1 MPAITDYTIGDEIT
15 YTIPDSTPE
24 RRERLWHGKITYI
37 WQATQCLKVELLDA
51 GYEGLPE
58 LVRLEQVI
66 TQEPELRQCP
76 YCYQMHL
83 AEMMELCPL
92 KPK

>member
-1 MPAITDYTIGDEIT
+1 MAAITNYTIGDEIT
-15 YTIPDSTPE
+15 YTIPDASPE

-37 WQATQCLKVELLDA
+37 WTSTRCLKVELLDA

-58 LVRLEQVI
+58 LVRLEQVVPPDMRLCEFCKQYHPI
-66 TQEPELRQCP
+66 NDEGFV
-76 YCYQMHL
+76 
-83 AEMMELCPL
+83 CPL